1 MNQYSV
7 TIHNLQMV
15 HVWVHLAYCHVL
27 MCILKEAE
35 KSDKIVRS
43 NHPSVPLQGTGQ
55 LSPDAFSWNFTFGII
70 HKLKQDKITHTLHE
84 KLHMVMIS
92 CQ

>member
-1 MNQYSV
+1 
-7 TIHNLQMV
+7 
-15 HVWVHLAYCHVL
+15 
-27 MCILKEAE
+27 MCILKAAE

-43 NHPSVPLQGTGQ
+43 VHLSIPLQGTGQ
-55 LSPDAFSWNFTFGII
+55 LSSDGFSWNFTFGII
-70 HKLKQDKITHTLHE
+70 HELKQDKITHTLHE